1 MSGFDDEGLT
11 WQEWGFGQSES
22 YRSARGN
29 WLGKFDS
36 ESPPEIFPTFI
47 QRYRQD
53 EWRTTISDSI
63 YWYLLANSG
72 DTNIDAGIILA
83 QSALELLGWTGLTQA
98 TNTLTEDNFED
109 LPAAEQLRR
118 TLDEAHIPTSVPS
131 LVGELKS
138 VGDQLQIDGPKLF
151 TEMRNSLVH
160 PGQKRIEQYKGGLIT
175 FECCTLGM
183 WYIELLLMRIRS

>member
-138 VGDQLQIDGPKLF
+138 VEISFRSMDPSCLQ
-151 TEMRNSLVH
+151 R
-160 PGQKRIEQYKGGLIT
+160 
-175 FECCTLGM
+175 
-183 WYIELLLMRIRS
+183 